1 MQHVYAFN
9 CRLPGSGSGS
19 SLSELQFLAAS
30 RRAAAAAAGAV
41 LPPGAP
47 GATGAAGATGGGVAV
62 PPPPPPHHPPGP
74 DFHPAYRLNPYMEH
88 LYSSLQQHSSPAASI
103 HGQYSMFMSRY
114 VEPQWLMKIPGKPCK
129 HVVITAGLDTKKLSH
144 YWPGQTLRAPGG

>member
-1 MQHVYAFN
+1 MLLIAGCQAVDRAPVSLNYSSWRRLGELQRLLQGRCYPQGHLGP
-9 CRLPGSGSGS
+9 RGLPG
-19 SLSELQFLAAS
+19 LQ
-30 RRAAAAAAGAV
+30 
-41 LPPGAP
+41 
-47 GATGAAGATGGGVAV
+47 GVEWQYH
-62 PPPPPPHHPPGP
+62 PHHPPGP

>member
-1 MQHVYAFN
+1 MFWRGLTKVFVLLQVGKQWLGIQSLWTRVAVLSSHNLCFDVALQKSLFYY
-9 CRLPGSGSGS
+9 RLASSGSGS

-41 LPPGAP
+41 LPPGA
-47 GATGAAGATGGGVAV
+47 GGAAGATGGGVAV

-88 LYSSLQQHSSPAASI
+88 LYSSLQQHSGPAASI
-103 HGQYSMFMSRY
+103 HGQYRA
-114 VEPQWLMKIPGKPCK
+114 
-129 HVVITAGLDTKKLSH
+129 VIN
-144 YWPGQTLRAPGG
+144 

>member
-1 MQHVYAFN
+1 MSLC

-30 RRAAAAAAGAV
+30 RRAVAAAAGAV
-41 LPPGAP
+41 LPPGP
-47 GATGAAGATGGGVAV
+47 AGASGGGVAV
-62 PPPPPPHHPPGP
+62 PPPPPHHPPGP

-103 HGQYSMFMSRY
+103 HG
-114 VEPQWLMKIPGKPCK
+114 
-129 HVVITAGLDTKKLSH
+129 
-144 YWPGQTLRAPGG
+144 

>member
-1 MQHVYAFN
+1 MNVAASARVCVPLPLGCNAKTVSGDVYFNVFWCN

-47 GATGAAGATGGGVAV
+47 GAAGATGAAGGGVAV

-103 HGQYSMFMSRY
+103 HG
-114 VEPQWLMKIPGKPCK
+114 
-129 HVVITAGLDTKKLSH
+129 
-144 YWPGQTLRAPGG
+144 

>member
-1 MQHVYAFN
+1 MLVSAFLFHWVAAQRHYQATYILMQRVFWFN

-47 GATGAAGATGGGVAV
+47 GAAGAAGATGGGVAV

-103 HGQYSMFMSRY
+103 HG
-114 VEPQWLMKIPGKPCK
+114 
-129 HVVITAGLDTKKLSH
+129 
-144 YWPGQTLRAPGG
+144 